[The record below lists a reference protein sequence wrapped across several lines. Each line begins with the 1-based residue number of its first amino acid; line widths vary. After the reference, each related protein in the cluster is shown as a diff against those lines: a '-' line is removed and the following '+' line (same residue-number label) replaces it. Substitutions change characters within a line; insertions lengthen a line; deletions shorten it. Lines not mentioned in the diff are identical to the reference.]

1 MSYREMLT
9 KLLSTI
15 FFFYKYITTP
25 RDYSVISEEL
35 EYTVDHDMSYMVED
49 DFWLKES
56 KDWEDGILDEY
67 YVDVTGKQFRHT
79 IVPQNVKNIIL
90 RVKYYFNGKRYTAI
104 SNDINFKPGQNEDTA
119 MHFSIPLSSA
129 WIVDHDDKPMRDITE
144 KVKRYSGPR
153 NDFHGQKVPLKD
165 FLFYEKDVLK
175 DKFPKIILSNTL
187 GMKKTLSTLDDFTTN
202 LQIP

>member
-1 MSYREMLT
+1 MLT

-25 RDYSVISEEL
+25 RDYSIISEEL
-35 EYTVDHDMSYMVED
+35 EYDIDHDMGYMVED
-49 DFWLKES
+49 DFWMEES
-56 KDWEDGILDEY
+56 KDWEDGILDSY
-67 YVDVTGKQFRHT
+67 YVNVTGKQFRQT
-79 IVPQNVKNIIL
+79 IVPQNVKNITL
-90 RVKYYFNGKRYTAI
+90 RVKYYFNGKKYTAI
-104 SNDINFKPGQNEDTA
+104 SSDINFKPGQSEDTT

-153 NDFHGQKVPLKD
+153 NDFHGQKVPLKH
-165 FLFYEKDVLK
+165 FLFYEEDVLR

>member
-1 MSYREMLT
+1 MLT

-25 RDYSVISEEL
+25 RDYSIISEEL
-35 EYTVDHDMSYMVED
+35 EYTIDHDLDYLIED
-49 DFWLKES
+49 DFWMDES
-56 KDWEDGILDEY
+56 KDWEDEVFNEY
-67 YVDVTGKQFRHT
+67 YVNVTGKQFRHT
-79 IVPQNVKNIIL
+79 IVPQNVKSIIL

-153 NDFHGQKVPLKD
+153 NDFHGQKVPLEH

-175 DKFPKIILSNTL
+175 DRFPKIILSSTI

>member
-25 RDYSVISEEL
+25 RDYSIISEEL
-35 EYTVDHDMSYMVED
+35 EYTIDHDLDYLIED
-49 DFWLKES
+49 DFWMDES

-67 YVDVTGKQFRHT
+67 YTNVTGKKFRHT
-79 IVPQNVKNIIL
+79 IVPQNVKNVIL

-104 SNDINFKPGQNEDTA
+104 SNNINFKPGESEDTA

-175 DKFPKIILSNTL
+175 DRFPKIILSNTL

>member
-1 MSYREMLT
+1 MLT
-9 KLLSTI
+9 KLLSSI
-15 FFFYKYITTP
+15 FLFYKYMTTP
-25 RDYSVISEEL
+25 RDYSIISEEL
-35 EYTVDHDMSYMVED
+35 EYVIDPDIDYMIED

-56 KDWEDGILDEY
+56 KDWEDDILTEY
-67 YVDVTGKQFRHT
+67 YTTVTGKDFRYT
-79 IVPQNVKNIIL
+79 VIPQNVKYVIL

-104 SNDINFKPGQNEDTA
+104 SNDINFKPGENESNS

-153 NDFHGQKVPLKD
+153 NDFHGQNVSLEH
-165 FLFYEKDVLK
+165 FLFYERDILK
-175 DKFPKIILSNTL
+175 DRFPKIILSNTL
-187 GMKKTLSTLDDFTTN
+187 GMKKTLSTLDDFTTD

>member
-1 MSYREMLT
+1 MLT

-25 RDYSVISEEL
+25 RDYSIISEEL
-35 EYTVDHDMSYMVED
+35 EYDIDHDMGYMVED
-49 DFWLKES
+49 DFWMEES

-104 SNDINFKPGQNEDTA
+104 SDDINFKPGQNEDTA

-175 DKFPKIILSNTL
+175 DRFPKIVLSNTL

>member
-1 MSYREMLT
+1 MLT

-104 SNDINFKPGQNEDTA
+104 SNDISFKPGQNEDTA

-165 FLFYEKDVLK
+165 FLFYDKDVLK
-175 DKFPKIILSNTL
+175 DRFPKIILSNTL

>member
-1 MSYREMLT
+1 MLT

-25 RDYSVISEEL
+25 RDYSVVSEEL
-35 EYTVDHDMSYMVED
+35 EYTIDHDMSYIVED

-79 IVPQNVKNIIL
+79 IIPQNVKTIIL

-153 NDFHGQKVPLKD
+153 NDFHGQTVPLKD
-165 FLFYEKDVLK
+165 FLFYEEDVLK
-175 DKFPKIILSNTL
+175 DRFPKIILSNTL

>member
-25 RDYSVISEEL
+25 RDYSIISEEL
-35 EYTVDHDMSYMVED
+35 EYTIDHDMSYMVED

-175 DKFPKIILSNTL
+175 DRFPKIILSNTL

>member
-1 MSYREMLT
+1 MLT

-25 RDYSVISEEL
+25 RDYSVVSEEL
-35 EYTVDHDMSYMVED
+35 EYTIDHDMSYMVED
-49 DFWLKES
+49 DFWLNES

-175 DKFPKIILSNTL
+175 DRFPKIVLSNTL

>member
-25 RDYSVISEEL
+25 RDYSVVSEEL
-35 EYTVDHDMSYMVED
+35 EYTIDHDMSYMVED
-49 DFWLKES
+49 DFWLEES

-175 DKFPKIILSNTL
+175 DRFPKIILSNTL

>member
-25 RDYSVISEEL
+25 RDYSVVSEEL
-35 EYTVDHDMSYMVED
+35 EYTIDHDMSYMVED

-56 KDWEDGILDEY
+56 KDWEDGILGEY

-175 DKFPKIILSNTL
+175 DRFPKIVLSNTL

>member
-1 MSYREMLT
+1 MLT

-25 RDYSVISEEL
+25 RDYSIISEEL
-35 EYTVDHDMSYMVED
+35 EYTIDHDMSYMVED

-175 DKFPKIILSNTL
+175 DRFPKIILSNTL
-187 GMKKTLSTLDDFTTN
+187 GMKKTLSTLDGFTTN